1 MEKSLTIRM
10 EEFRSCVGAAVQQS
24 QLPAAVLEL
33 LLYQMYQNAA
43 AVSTEERQAEL
54 LAYQRAQAQ
63 AEEAKKDADHKDDTG
78 RPVCGRTKAGSTG
91 EQGG

>member
-54 LAYQRAQAQ
+54 LAYQRAQA
-63 AEEAKKDADHKDDTG
+63 EEAKKDADHKDDTG

>member
-10 EEFRSCVGAAVQQS
+10 EEFRASVGVAVQQS

-43 AVSTEERQAEL
+43 AMSTDERRAALEEYQKQAAE
-54 LAYQRAQAQ
+54 
-63 AEEAKKDADHKDDTG
+63 EEAKKHADHKDDTG
-78 RPVCGRTKAGSTG
+78 RPIRGGDKTG
-91 EQGG
+91 GLG